1 MFASATTIDHE
12 SSIER
17 FRHYRQRIRRSLAL
31 ARKIAESSS
40 RSDGMQALAD
50 GVLVLFGAS
59 SALVSFDGSQTLAT
73 VRPLDLGSR
82 STLESYARAS
92 SEQQDAMLVRDRAGK
107 HATGFEVFLCF
118 AVGAGQSEP
127 VTVVLGWESDQSL
140 LLPDGL
146 ERECFE
152 HVISTCC
159 HALVGLPDEE
169 ASDRIGFVS
178 QISHGMRTPLNAIM
192 GYSELIHEEIPEQD
206 EQMRED
212 TRRILD
218 AARQLSMLLSDMIA
232 YTRVET
238 CQANLEREEV
248 PLSKLVRGLEEDVR
262 ELLGERRNKLV
273 FSLEPDASTRVK
285 IDSKILRRSLSSLIL
300 SAVRSTFG
308 GEIRVEIA
316 QRSKLLCVDVRDN
329 GVGMTDEQLTG
340 AMKRYEL
347 IEQTIARG
355 ECGTGMELPLAS
367 RLVKMMGGHFF
378 ARSQVGVGTH
388 VSFTIPLG

>member
-31 ARKIAESSS
+31 ARKIADSSS
-40 RSDGMQALAD
+40 RGGGIQALAD
-50 GVLVLFGAS
+50 GVLVLFNAS
-59 SALVSFDGSQTLAT
+59 SALVSFDGAQTLAT
-73 VRPLDLGSR
+73 ARPLDLGSR

-92 SEQQDAMLVRDRAGK
+92 AEHQDAMLVRDRAGK

-118 AVGAGQSEP
+118 AVVAGQNEL
-127 VTVVLGWESDQSL
+127 VTVVLGWEHDQAL

-152 HVISTCC
+152 HVISTCG
-159 HALVGLPDEE
+159 HALIGLPVEDPG
-169 ASDRIGFVS
+169 DRIGFVS

-212 TRRILD
+212 TECILG
-218 AARQLSMLLSDMIA
+218 AARQLSSLLSDMIA

-238 CQANLEREEV
+238 RQANLGREEV
-248 PLSKLVRGLEEDVR
+248 PLSKLVRGLEADVS
-262 ELLGERRNKLV
+262 ELLAERRDKLI
-273 FSLEPDASTRVK
+273 FSLEPDASTSVALDAK
-285 IDSKILRRSLSSLIL
+285 SMRRALSSLIM
-300 SAVRSTFG
+300 SAVRATFG
-308 GEIRVEIA
+308 GEIRVEVVK
-316 QRSKLLCVDVRDN
+316 RSKLLCVDVRDN
-329 GVGMTDEQLTG
+329 GVGMTEEQLTG

-355 ECGTGMELPLAS
+355 ECGTGMELPLAA
-367 RLVKMMGGHFF
+367 RLVKRMGGHFF
-378 ARSQVGVGTH
+378 VRSQVGVGTH
-388 VSFTIPLG
+388 VSFTIPLE